1 VSLALAAEH
10 WQCRGQ
16 IRDDADARDVIVL
29 IGYLSRLDEDEW
41 DRRAHRPLHIVLDG
55 LRRR

>member
-1 VSLALAAEH
+1 MLLDAGRAA
-10 WQCRGQ
+10 GQ
-16 IRDDADARDVIVL
+16 IREDVDAGDVIVL

-41 DRRAHRPLHIVLDG
+41 ERRAHRPLHIVLDG